1 MLHGLEQRSLHV
13 ALEAALAIIL
23 NSSLVDDHV
32 RVPDLLWARELKDP
46 KLVRFGDGEGVL
58 VGVRR
63 RPGGHESKR
72 ESQSAF
78 RVETKKKNLV
88 VQVTGGKAN
97 HTFWGRSP

>member
-1 MLHGLEQRSLHV
+1 MLTF
-13 ALEAALAIIL
+13 AALLHISA
-23 NSSLVDDHV
+23 VQEEGRGAGGDDHV

-46 KLVRFGDGEGVL
+46 ELVRFGDGEGVL

-63 RPGGHESKR
+63 RPGGHQSKR

-78 RVETKKKNLV
+78 RVEAKKKNLV
-88 VQVTGGKAN
+88 VQVTGGKAI